1 MRLTL
6 SSLLGKETR
15 RGRREMCVN
24 TWWAFSSARE
34 TSQDYRNRYFTWCY
48 IPHMH
53 VGATS
58 HTCMSVLHPTHA
70 CRFYIPH
77 MHVGATSH
85 TCMSVPPTHA
95 CQCLPH
101 MLAGASHTCMS
112 VLHPTHAYWCYIPH
126 MHVLIQVCVHI
137 IDSVHTE
144 MVRMKEEWEATCIK
158 TPPTSKANKQP
169 SVESSTSDSS
179 EQESDSYCFELLSM
193 LIGLSQSEV
202 GCGFLSEQNKL
213 IHDLFTLLHVATL
226 RIQLQVSHLSLQVP
240 LL

>member
-53 VGATS
+53 VSAIS

-70 CRFYIPH
+70 CRY
-77 MHVGATSH
+77 
-85 TCMSVPPTHA
+85 
-95 CQCLPH
+95 L
-101 MLAGASHTCMS
+101 
-112 VLHPTHAYWCYIPH
+112 PH

-226 RIQLQVSHLSLQVP
+226 RIQLQVRHLSPP
-240 LL
+240 LPSPPLPSPPLPSPPLPSPPLPSSPLPSPPLPSPPLPPHTSSVMIMSKSMLA